1 MVPLFVRVSSTLE
14 ELIEDK
20 VNVGESKVNLTSYL
34 SKATLDIIGLVGNWI
49 FLTLIIFVFTHFYAN
64 AKLFSLYFFL
74 GFSYEF
80 NSLTSSNELA
90 EAYEFL
96 MTPSRAIFSFI
107 AGSIPFTTQIPI
119 DHNIRMDNACKVV
132 EHESKRIIEKK
143 ISWRQE

>member
-1 MVPLFVRVSSTLE
+1 MQNYS
-14 ELIEDK
+14 
-20 VNVGESKVNLTSYL
+20 L
-34 SKATLDIIGLVGNWI
+34 SI
-49 FLTLIIFVFTHFYAN
+49 
-64 AKLFSLYFFL
+64 FFL

-107 AGSIPFTTQIPI
+107 AGSIPFATQIPI

-143 ISWRQE
+143 YHEDKNNKLNGRDLLTLLININKTLPAEEKMTDEELKYQVIKIKKKKNCKEKKLLFIYFYHFRL